1 MTTQPVPLG
10 EDVYDSTTIAFHWIT
25 AVLVVLMFVLALFPG
40 SVKGAILLHK
50 NIGIVIL
57 AVVVLRIVWRLFLG
71 RRTRTSAAEPLFLR
85 LGAKAAHLAV
95 YALLIIVPLLGWLYQ
110 DAKAIDVN
118 ILGVAELPMLVY
130 YDREFAMW
138 IYGWKKVAAYTLLAL
153 LFAHAA
159 AALIYHARI
168 RKDGVLRSM
177 LPRRLRS
184 SLMVGA
190 LALLGAAPGAAL
202 AQTPFDVNKYAADF
216 AASLAKACP
225 MASPDDVAAHDACR
239 KNIGKGAEAGM
250 RDYTFLFGGQQPAK
264 FWLKDKKTSV
274 FRGDLFQDL
283 YMSLYM
289 FTGTYRVQDAPDGLK
304 TIAVQAYFR
313 NGLPAGR
320 YPYPFWHNETKW
332 EAYEKSNE
340 LRFRMAKDG
349 KVIFA
354 YRADTGSE
362 DKRGAYAPVKHA
374 PFVGAWMWPDD
385 KGGAQPVV
393 TLFSEYYSPDNP
405 NLAALD
411 AAYRKMALNFRNAD
425 CTVCHQPE
433 GHWKMNKLTLLQT
446 PLHAATSID
455 AVLDEVRT
463 GKMPVDDY
471 DDPKPLD
478 PALKRDL
485 LANGEAFKR
494 ALDTADAWERTNGR
508 PKARKAAAN

>member
-1 MTTQPVPLG
+1 MQSRSDPSRD
-10 EDVYDSTTIAFHWIT
+10 DVYDPVTIAFHWIT
-25 AVLVVLMFVLALFPG
+25 AVLVLLMFVLALAPG
-40 SVKGAILLHK
+40 AVKGAIVLHK
-50 NIGIVIL
+50 SLGLVIP
-57 AVVVLRIVWRLFLG
+57 VVVALRIVWRLFFG
-71 RRTRTSAAEPLFLR
+71 RRTRTSAAEPLILR
-85 LGAKAAHLAV
+85 LGAKAAHVAV
-95 YALLIIVPLLGWLYQ
+95 YALLFVIPLLGWLYQ
-110 DAKAIDVN
+110 DAKAIDVHF
-118 ILGVAELPMLVY
+118 LGMELPMLTY

-138 IYGWKKVAAYTLLAL
+138 VYGWKKVAAYTLLAL

-159 AALIYHARI
+159 AALIYHARV

-184 SLMVGA
+184 SLTIVAIAMVGA
-190 LALLGAAPGAAL
+190 APAA
-202 AQTPFDVNKYAADF
+202 AQAKFDIKSYAAEF

-225 MASPDDVAAHDACR
+225 MASPGDVAAHDACR

-304 TIAVQAYFR
+304 TIAIQAYFR
-313 NGLPAGR
+313 NGLPPGR

-340 LRFRMAKDG
+340 LRFRVAKDG

-362 DKRGAYAPVKHA
+362 DKRGAYAPVKRP
-374 PFVGAWMWPDD
+374 PFLGEWMWPSDS
-385 KGGAQPVV
+385 GAAQPVV
-393 TLFSEYYSPDNP
+393 TLFSEYYSQDNP

-411 AAYRKMALNFRNAD
+411 VAYRNMAINFRNAD

-433 GHWKMNKLTLLQT
+433 GHRKMNKLTLLQT

-455 AVLDEVRT
+455 AVLDEVRS

-478 PALKRDL
+478 PALRRDL

-494 ALDTADAWERTNGR
+494 LLDTADAWERANGR
-508 PKARKAAAN
+508 PKARKAASN